1 MYLIVYDI
9 REGKRLK
16 RTGKLL
22 QRYGKRVQES
32 VFECEIS
39 GNRYRELCG
48 RLRKIRK
55 TEDKIY
61 SYYLGPD
68 KKYEEI

>member
-1 MYLIVYDI
+1 MYLVVYDI
-9 REGKRLK
+9 SDGKRLK

-39 GNRYRELCG
+39 ENRYRELCVK
-48 RLRKIRK
+48 LRKIRK
-55 TEDKIY
+55 AEDKIY
-61 SYYLGPD
+61 SYYLGAE
-68 KKYEEI
+68 KKYEKI